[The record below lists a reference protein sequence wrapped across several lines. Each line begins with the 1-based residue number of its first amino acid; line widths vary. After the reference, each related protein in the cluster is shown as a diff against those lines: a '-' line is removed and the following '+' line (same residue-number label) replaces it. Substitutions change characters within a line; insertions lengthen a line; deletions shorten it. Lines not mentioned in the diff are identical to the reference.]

1 MININKQMKD
11 IAKARTYK
19 YARQFRKAIEMS
31 AINELVAFDEFCAVK
46 GVPVRQESLVLRKL
60 FFGVVF
66 YDIDLTDH
74 LCKLCEYIQY
84 DRLPDWFTNELR
96 I

>member
-1 MININKQMKD
+1 MININKQIKD

-31 AINELVAFDEFCAVK
+31 AINELVAFDEFCAIK
-46 GVPVRQESLVLRKL
+46 GVTVRQESEVLRKL
-60 FFGVVF
+60 YMGVVF

-84 DRLPDWFTNELR
+84 GRLTDWFENELR